1 MRAILFDFGGTLD
14 YPRHWL
20 DRFLAHYQAA
30 GFQLGRGE
38 LDLAF
43 DAATRIAYRSTT
55 QLREYRLG
63 ELIPYLVGLQLAFLR
78 DHNRTSSTRSDI
90 DLDNPAVLRDLT
102 DRVSA
107 SFIEESQA
115 GLAHSR
121 AVLATLADRFRLGV
135 VSNFYGN
142 LDYILR
148 EAGFDGIVSTIAD
161 SGLLQIYKPDLRIY
175 EAALSAMG
183 IDAREALMVG
193 DSLDKDCA
201 PARRLG
207 MRTAWLRHREAK
219 PPEEGP
225 AADFTITEL
234 DELKE
239 VICRIA

>member
-20 DRFLAHYQAA
+20 DRFLAHYHAA
-30 GFQLGRGE
+30 GFQLSRDE
-38 LDLAF
+38 LDVAF
-43 DAATRIAYRSTT
+43 DAATRIAYRSTA

-63 ELIPYLVGLQLAFLR
+63 ELIPYLVGLQLVFLR
-78 DHNRTSSTRSDI
+78 DHDGSASARSAI
-90 DLDNPAVLRDLT
+90 DLADSGFVRNLT

-107 SFIEESQA
+107 SFVEESAA
-115 GLAHSR
+115 GLAHNR
-121 AVLATLADRFRLGV
+121 DVLAGLADRFRLGV

-148 EAGFDGIVSTIAD
+148 EAGLDGMFSTIAD
-161 SGLLQIYKPDLRIY
+161 SGRLGIYKPDLRIY
-175 EAALSAMG
+175 EAALAAMKVG
-183 IDAREALMVG
+183 ARETLMIG

-207 MRTAWLRHREAK
+207 MRTVWLRHREAASSED
-219 PPEEGP
+219 PL
-225 AADFTITEL
+225 AADFTITAIDGL
-234 DELKE
+234 QD

>member
-20 DRFLAHYQAA
+20 DRFLAHYRSA
-30 GFQLGRGE
+30 GYQLSRSE
-38 LDLAF
+38 LDRAF
-43 DAATRIAYRSTT
+43 DAATRTAYRSTA

-63 ELIPYLVGLQLAFLR
+63 ELISYLVGLQLAFLR
-78 DHNRTSSTRSDI
+78 DQDGVSATRSKI
-90 DLDNPAVLRDLT
+90 DLNDPAVVRSLT
-102 DRVSA
+102 DRISA
-107 SFIEESQA
+107 SFIRESRA

-121 AVLATLADRFRLGV
+121 AVLATLAHRFRLGV

-175 EAALSAMG
+175 EAALSAMSV
-183 IDAREALMVG
+183 DAHATLMVG

-219 PPEEGP
+219 APEDAP
-225 AADFTITEL
+225 AADFTITAL
-234 DELKE
+234 DELKDI
-239 VICRIA
+239 ICRIG